1 MKKNLTIILLLFG
14 LTSMMKAQV
23 GNIIFITGDTATTRD
38 SLHIQFL
45 KDQGYAVDAYPVPDP
60 LVDKPQSYIDSLN
73 SADIIIVGWDFSS
86 NRFDATRGRDIWNNK
101 ITVPL
106 LDIYPTLVGLCGLA
120 EKPELEGRS
129 LVPLLKDPNAEWD
142 RAALTTHGRNNHSV
156 RTERWR
162 YTRYSDGT
170 EELYDHVSD
179 TLEWRNLAG
188 EPGYADVKK
197 ELAAWLPK
205 TNVPEIQRAR

>member
-1 MKKNLTIILLLFG
+1 
-14 LTSMMKAQV
+14 
-23 GNIIFITGDTATTRD
+23 
-38 SLHIQFL
+38 
-45 KDQGYAVDAYPVPDP
+45 
-60 LVDKPQSYIDSLN
+60 
-73 SADIIIVGWDFSS
+73 
-86 NRFDATRGRDIWNNK
+86 
-101 ITVPL
+101 
-106 LDIYPTLVGLCGLA
+106 
-120 EKPELEGRS
+120 
-129 LVPLLKDPNAEWD
+129 VPLLKDPNAEWD